1 MKKLISLLVMLA
13 SVSSFAESN
22 KVCFGSTKNEDTK
35 GTVMLAKINKKTITL
50 KTIKYKYEYY
60 NEYYE
65 GTYPTYGTTTKGRDG
80 KIYLNYKGEFT
91 DYQDEILVD
100 QELLKQ
106 GTTGLLQIRARGEGF
121 FNNAF
126 VCKDSQL

>member
-1 MKKLISLLVMLA
+1 M
-13 SVSSFAESN
+13 N
-22 KVCFGSTKNEDTK
+22 N
-35 GTVMLAKINKKTITL
+35 
-50 KTIKYKYEYY
+50 
-60 NEYYE
+60 
-65 GTYPTYGTTTKGRDG
+65 YGTSTKGRDG

-106 GTTGLLQIRARGEGF
+106 GTTGLLQIRARGEVF